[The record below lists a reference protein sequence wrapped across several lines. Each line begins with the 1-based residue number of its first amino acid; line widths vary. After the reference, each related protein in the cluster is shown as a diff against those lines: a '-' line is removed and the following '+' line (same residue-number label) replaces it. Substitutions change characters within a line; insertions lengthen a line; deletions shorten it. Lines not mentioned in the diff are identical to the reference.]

1 MTVTRTEVLDRRSG
15 EGFAWV
21 ARLAGRLLLANVL
34 LVLCSQ
40 IAFPLPWTPVPLT
53 LQTFGVLLIAVFFG
67 ARTSALAALLYLV
80 EGAAGL
86 PVFQPFGAPGAAR
99 LFGPTAGYLLA
110 FPLAAFV
117 AGRLTEILS
126 ARAAAARRR
135 EAETGRGAGAGS
147 VSAGAGAGRGVLV
160 WLTIAAALLAGETI
174 IVLGGWAWL
183 ASLVGAGAALTQG
196 VLPFLA
202 GDVLKAAAVA
212 TIARSLRAKS

>member
-1 MTVTRTEVLDRRSG
+1 MIGTRTEVLHGRSS
-15 EGFAWV
+15 EGLSWAT
-21 ARLAGRLLLANVL
+21 RLAGRVLLANVL

-67 ARTSALAALLYLV
+67 ARASALAALLYLV

-110 FPLAAFV
+110 FPVAAFV
-117 AGRLTEILS
+117 AGRLAEILS
-126 ARAAAARRR
+126 ARA
-135 EAETGRGAGAGS
+135 
-147 VSAGAGAGRGVLV
+147 GAGRGIFA
-160 WLTIAAALLAGETI
+160 WLRIAAALLCSEAI
-174 IVLGGWAWL
+174 IVVSGWAWL
-183 ASLVGAGAALTQG
+183 ALLLGGGAALTQG

-202 GDVLKAAAVA
+202 GDFLKVAAVA
-212 TIARSLRAKS
+212 TIARSLPAKS

>member
-1 MTVTRTEVLDRRSG
+1 MTGTRTEVLDRGSG
-15 EGFAWV
+15 EGISWV

-40 IAFPLPWTPVPLT
+40 IALPLPWTPVPLT

-80 EGAAGL
+80 GGAAGL

-110 FPLAAFV
+110 FPVAAFV
-117 AGRLTEILS
+117 AGRLVELLS
-126 ARAAAARRR
+126 ARA
-135 EAETGRGAGAGS
+135 EGG
-147 VSAGAGAGRGVLV
+147 GAGRGVLE
-160 WLTIAAALLAGETI
+160 WLAMAAALLSGEAI
-174 IVLGGWAWL
+174 IVASGWAWL
-183 ASLVGAGAALTQG
+183 ASLVGGMAALAQG

-202 GDVLKAAAVA
+202 GGLLKVAAVA

>member
-1 MTVTRTEVLDRRSG
+1 MTGTSTEVLDRRSG
-15 EGFAWV
+15 EGLFWV
-21 ARLAGRLLLANVL
+21 ARLGARLLLANVL
-34 LVLCSQ
+34 LVLCAQ

-110 FPLAAFV
+110 FPVAAFV

-135 EAETGRGAGAGS
+135 EAETGRAAGT
-147 VSAGAGAGRGVLV
+147 GRGVFD
-160 WLTIAAALLAGETI
+160 WLAIAAALLAGEAI
-174 IVLGGWAWL
+174 IVAGGWAWL
-183 ASLVGAGAALTQG
+183 ASLIGGGAALAQG

-202 GDVLKAAAVA
+202 GDLVKAAAVA

>member
-1 MTVTRTEVLDRRSG
+1 MTGTRTEVLDRRSS
-15 EGFAWV
+15 EGLSWV

-53 LQTFGVLLIAVFFG
+53 LQTFGVLLIAVLFG

-110 FPLAAFV
+110 FPVAAFV
-117 AGRLTEILS
+117 AGHLAELH
-126 ARAAAARRR
+126 RAAAAV
-135 EAETGRGAGAGS
+135 AGS
-147 VSAGAGAGRGVLV
+147 ARASAGRPILP
-160 WLTIAAALLAGETI
+160 WLAIFAALLAGEALI
-174 IVLGGWAWL
+174 FAGGWAWL
-183 ASLVGAGAALTQG
+183 AALVGGAAAFAQG

-202 GDVLKAAAVA
+202 
-212 TIARSLRAKS
+212 